1 MIKNIFAT
9 CCLLAS
15 AAMMQAQSV
24 LDVQQLAYAKAHLAD
39 LIYHQAYTALLSR
52 ADADL
57 QLKPL
62 SVMDKDYTPASGSK
76 HDYVSLARYAWPD
89 LSKPNG
95 LPYIM
100 RDGISNPELEKF
112 DRNRLSTMANTVYRL
127 SLAYYFSGNE
137 KYAQQATRLLRTWFL
152 DKSTKMNP
160 NLRYAQHVP
169 GVSDGRCYGVLDAY
183 SFVDMLDGV
192 QLLERSKAFSAK
204 DSKQLK
210 AWFAQL
216 LKWMTTHPQA
226 LEEGNQAN
234 NHAIAYDAQVAAYA
248 LYTGNQKIFQQV
260 MEAFPARRI
269 AQQIAPDGSQPH
281 ELTRTLAFG
290 YSEYNLT
297 HIIDLLLMAKHAG
310 LDVQQYA
317 VKGEHSFFKAMDF
330 MTSYMGKPVS
340 AWPYQQI
347 SGWEGK
353 QQEMARD
360 YYRAYTLTTNSPIV
374 EIQQEG
380 KNYLR
385 LYRQHIVRNW
395 SDLFVLLYETPTK
408 IDNAMARAD
417 EQLRYALK
425 CTTEAR
431 QKLKGGKCQGEDDR
445 VSPRSIDK
453 DGNLV
458 LVGPK
463 DWCSGFFAG
472 TLWQMY
478 QYSHEQYWRENAVSN
493 TWPIESAKWH
503 RGTHDLGFMIGDSFG
518 KAYQLTGEQSY
529 RDVMLQAART
539 LITRYSPK
547 VGCIRSWDHNADKW
561 KYPVII
567 DNMMNL
573 EMLFEAYKLTGD
585 KRFYD
590 IAVSHANTTMK
601 NHFRDDYSSYHVVD
615 YNPETGAVR
624 MKVTAQGYSDGSY
637 WSRGQGWALYGYT
650 MCYRYTHDKR
660 YLDQAKGVANFLFS
674 LKNMP
679 EDGIFYWDMKDPA
692 IPNAPRDASA
702 AALVA
707 SAFYELQGYV
717 DADLSKQYK
726 AYADKIV
733 YSLID
738 HYQAPVGS
746 NQGFLLL
753 HSTGHK
759 PANSEVDVP
768 INYADYF
775 YMEALRRKAQLDDK

>member
-1 MIKNIFAT
+1 MCA
-9 CCLLAS
+9 LLLMS
-15 AAMMQAQSV
+15 AGALAQSV
-24 LDVQQLAYAKAHLAD
+24 LDAQHLLYVKQHLSDPAYA
-39 LIYHQAYTALLSR
+39 QAYKALKMQ
-52 ADADL
+52 AEHDL
-57 QLKPL
+57 VMKPL
-62 SVMDKDYTPASGSK
+62 SVVSKDYIPSSGSK

-89 LSKPNG
+89 QTKPNG

-100 RDGISNPELEKF
+100 RDGISNPELNKF
-112 DRNRLSTMANTVYRL
+112 DRNKLSATTSAIYRL

-137 KYAQQATRLLRTWFL
+137 KYAKKATELIHIWFL
-152 DKSTKMNP
+152 DKTTRMNP

-169 GVSDGRCYGVLDAY
+169 GEADGRCYGVIDAY
-183 SFVDMLDGV
+183 SFVEMLDGV
-192 QLLERSKAFSAK
+192 QLLEMSKSFTAK

-210 AWFAQL
+210 NWFSQL
-216 LKWMTTHPQA
+216 LKWLLTHPQA
-226 LEEGNQAN
+226 IEESNQKN
-234 NHAIAYDAQVAAYA
+234 NHAIAYDVQVAAYS
-248 LYTGNQKIFQQV
+248 LYTGNRKVFNDV
-260 MEAFPARRI
+260 LAYFPKRRI
-269 AQQIAPDGSQPH
+269 AAQIAPDGSQPH
-281 ELTRTLAFG
+281 ELRRTLAFG
-290 YSEYNLT
+290 YSQYNLH
-297 HIIDLLLMAKHAG
+297 HIIDLMLMVKHQG
-310 LDVQQYA
+310 LDFRKYDISD
-317 VKGEHSFFKAMDF
+317 EHSFFKAMDF
-330 MTSYMGKPVS
+330 MAPYMGKGVKQ
-340 AWPYQQI
+340 WPYQQI

-353 QQEMARD
+353 QQEMACD
-360 YYRAYTLTTNSPIV
+360 FYRAYTLDESRRD
-374 EIQQEG
+374 
-380 KNYLR
+380 YLHI
-385 LYRQHIVRNW
+385 YRQVKYRDW

-425 CTTEAR
+425 CTAEAR
-431 QKLKGGKCQGEDDR
+431 KTAKGDR
-445 VSPRSIDK
+445 VTPRSIDK

-493 TWPIESAKWH
+493 TWLIESAKWH

-518 KAYQLTGEQSY
+518 KAYQLTEEQSY

-539 LITRYSPK
+539 LCTRFSPR

-561 KYPVII
+561 KFPVII

-573 EMLFEAYKLTGD
+573 EMLFEAYELTGD
-585 KRFYD
+585 KSFYD
-590 IAVSHANTTMK
+590 IAVSHANVTMK
-601 NHFRDDYSSYHVVD
+601 NHFRDDYSSFHVVD
-615 YNPETGAVR
+615 YDPVTGAVR
-624 MKVTAQGYSDGSY
+624 SRITHQGYSDDSF

-650 MCYRYTHDKR
+650 MCYRYTHDQR
-660 YLDQAKGVANFLFS
+660 YLEQAKNVAKFLFS

-692 IPNAPRDASA
+692 IPDAPRDASS

-717 DADLSKQYK
+717 DAELGKQYK

-733 YSLID
+733 NSLID

-759 PANSEVDVP
+759 PGNSEIDVP

-775 YMEALRRKAQLDDK
+775 YLEALLRKSLLDN

>member
-1 MIKNIFAT
+1 MCA
-9 CCLLAS
+9 LLLMS
-15 AAMMQAQSV
+15 AGALAQSV
-24 LDVQQLAYAKAHLAD
+24 LDAQHLLYVKQHLSDPAYA
-39 LIYHQAYTALLSR
+39 QAYKALKMQ
-52 ADADL
+52 AEHDL
-57 QLKPL
+57 VMKPL
-62 SVMDKDYTPASGSK
+62 SVVSKDYIPSSGSK

-89 LSKPNG
+89 QTKPNG

-100 RDGISNPELEKF
+100 RDGISNPELNKF
-112 DRNRLSTMANTVYRL
+112 DRNKLSATTSAIYRL

-137 KYAQQATRLLRTWFL
+137 KYAKKATELIHIWFL
-152 DKSTKMNP
+152 DKTTRMNP

-169 GVSDGRCYGVLDAY
+169 GEADGRCYGVIDAY
-183 SFVDMLDGV
+183 SFVEMLDGV
-192 QLLERSKAFSAK
+192 QLLEMSKSFTAK

-210 AWFAQL
+210 NWFSQL
-216 LKWMTTHPQA
+216 LKWLLTHPQA
-226 LEEGNQAN
+226 IEESNQKN
-234 NHAIAYDAQVAAYA
+234 NHAIAYDVQVAAYS
-248 LYTGNQKIFQQV
+248 LYTGNRKIFNDV
-260 MEAFPARRI
+260 LAYFPKRRI
-269 AQQIAPDGSQPH
+269 AAQIAPDGSQPH
-281 ELTRTLAFG
+281 ELRRTLAFG
-290 YSEYNLT
+290 YSQYNLH
-297 HIIDLLLMAKHAG
+297 HIIDLMLMVKHQG
-310 LDVQQYA
+310 LDFRKYDISD
-317 VKGEHSFFKAMDF
+317 EHSFFKAMDF
-330 MTSYMGKPVS
+330 MAPYMGKGVKQ
-340 AWPYQQI
+340 WPYQQI

-353 QQEMARD
+353 QQEMACD
-360 YYRAYTLTTNSPIV
+360 FYRAYTLDESRRD
-374 EIQQEG
+374 
-380 KNYLR
+380 YLHI
-385 LYRQHIVRNW
+385 YRQVKYRDW

-425 CTTEAR
+425 CTAEAR
-431 QKLKGGKCQGEDDR
+431 KTAKGDR
-445 VSPRSIDK
+445 VTPRSIDK

-493 TWPIESAKWH
+493 TWLIESAKWH

-518 KAYQLTGEQSY
+518 KAYQLTEEQSY

-539 LITRYSPK
+539 LCTRFSPK

-561 KYPVII
+561 KFPVII

-573 EMLFEAYKLTGD
+573 EMLFEAYQLTGD
-585 KRFYD
+585 KSFYD
-590 IAVSHANTTMK
+590 IAVSHANVTMK
-601 NHFRDDYSSYHVVD
+601 NHFRDDYSSFHVVD
-615 YNPETGAVR
+615 YDPVTGAVR
-624 MKVTAQGYSDGSY
+624 SRITHQGYSDDSF

-650 MCYRYTHDKR
+650 MCYRYTHDQR
-660 YLDQAKGVANFLFS
+660 YLEQAMNVAKFLFS

-692 IPNAPRDASA
+692 IPDAPRDASS

-717 DADLSKQYK
+717 DAELGRQYK
-726 AYADKIV
+726 AYADNIIN
-733 YSLID
+733 SLID
-738 HYQAPVGS
+738 HYQAPAGS

-759 PANSEVDVP
+759 PGNSEIDVP

-775 YMEALRRKAQLDDK
+775 YMEALQRKALLDN